1 MMSVQ
6 FQCLVMRYRNSDFC
20 ANKEMC
26 IRLTFKGSWE
36 GISLLL
42 DSWYLGLFLIKHHQS
57 HFLLAEM
64 VSPPGLEHQMLESTE
79 GLWPDL

>member
-6 FQCLVMRYRNSDFC
+6 FQCLVMRCRNPDFR
-20 ANKEMC
+20 ANKETC
-26 IRLTFKGSWE
+26 IRSTIKGSWG

-42 DSWYLGLFLIKHHQS
+42 DSWYLGLFLIKYHQR

-64 VSPPGLEHQMLESTE
+64 VSRAGLEHQMPE
-79 GLWPDL
+79 